1 MEGRSILIHAPD
13 AETASPSLFPTS
25 AGSALPPCRSL
36 PWKWYEFE
44 FGISPSSY
52 RERKRKERKERKRK
66 KKIIGSLIT
75 PILTLAGAPRIFA
88 ITRGI
93 FVAVLAKW
101 YVQKKKN
108 EKRKEKRNK
117 TNGCAFS
124 RNVSPVI
131 TMTGR
136 RVRHER
142 GNADRSG

>member
-36 PWKWYEFE
+36 PWKWYEF
-44 FGISPSSY
+44 GISSSSY
-52 RERKRKERKERKRK
+52 VKEKEKKGKKEREK